1 MKLLMD
7 FLSSSCNPYQWH
19 LFQRLIYLRV
29 YGIRPGQQPRNTRIE
44 TGVHNSW
51 FLKRPLT
58 DTQLILVWNFNST
71 IGHNTDWHVW
81 QEM

>member
-29 YGIRPGQQPRNTRIE
+29 YGIRPGTFTAAPLLIPACFTRE
-44 TGVHNSW
+44 S
-51 FLKRPLT
+51 
-58 DTQLILVWNFNST
+58 
-71 IGHNTDWHVW
+71 
-81 QEM
+81 M